1 MEFFSQLV
9 CFSKFYVV
17 QISFQKNSLSNIY
30 LGFFLINQKTWLY
43 KDSKLMYFIGI
54 LELMTRNISNI
65 FENFA
70 I

>member
-9 CFSKFYVV
+9 CFSKFYV
-17 QISFQKNSLSNIY
+17 
-30 LGFFLINQKTWLY
+30 GTDFFSKKLPKQHLFGILVDKSENWLY

-54 LELMTRNISNI
+54 LGLMTRNISNI
-65 FENFA
+65 SENFA